1 MKYDYL
7 KLAEVLKERREELEI
22 STRDLAYQVG
32 VSHTEISRIENGMRP
47 HFSFVILAKLC
58 KALKIDMINLIDL
71 INLWEVD
78 DNKVFYVMF
87 KQEEEK
93 IYKVHA
99 RSEGEA
105 IRIAFGF
112 VEDNNLIDFSK
123 SKKDLLIGAVE
134 NIEDFNK
141 EIIDTF
147 DRTGQLVE
155 GSDEKIIIDVFK
167 EKVKK
172 EDENI
177 DEEIEDDDEIEGV
190 ICPEDCIYYCPN
202 CGNCIKR
209 D

>member
-58 KALKIDMINLIDL
+58 KVLKIDMINLIDL

-78 DNKVFYVMF
+78 DNKIFYVMCN
-87 KQEEEK
+87 QEEEK

-123 SKKDLLIGAVE
+123 SKKDLMIGAVE

-202 CGNCIKR
+202 CGNCNKR

>member
-7 KLAEVLKERREELEI
+7 KLAELLKEKREELEI

-78 DNKVFYVMF
+78 DNKLFYVMF
-87 KQEEEK
+87 KQDEEK

-105 IRIAFGF
+105 IRVAFSF
-112 VEDNNLIDFSK
+112 VEDNELIDFTK
-123 SKKDLLIGAVE
+123 SKKDLLIGVVE

-141 EIIDTF
+141 EVLDTF
-147 DRTGQLVE
+147 DKTGQLVE
-155 GSDEKIIIDVFK
+155 GSEEDIYIDILKKVK
-167 EKVKK
+167 EKTN
-172 EDENI
+172 ENGEENI
-177 DEEIEDDDEIEGV
+177 DNEEEIDGV

-202 CGNCIKR
+202 CGSCTKR